1 MILLQNCYA
10 IATLDNEKMLYSQ
23 DILIE
28 ENRIKKIGT
37 HLLDNLKAEE
47 RARLQILDCS
57 DSIVI
62 PGLVNTHHHFYQ
74 TLTRNVKEVQN
85 SKLFDWLTFLYE
97 IWKKIDDEAIYYS
110 SAIAIGELLKTG
122 CTLTTD
128 HHYLYP
134 GSFSVENK
142 SIAKIQY
149 DVAEKLGIRFAAT
162 RGSMSKSKKDG
173 GLPPDDVVQSD
184 DKILED
190 TEKVIKLFNDPSED
204 SMRRVIV
211 APCSPFSVSKELMK
225 ESVKL
230 ARKYGVKLHTHLA
243 ETSDEVQYCL
253 KTYGKRPLALM
264 EEVEFI
270 GEDTFYAHGI
280 YFDDNELDL
289 LAKTKTGIA
298 HCPSSN
304 MRLGSGICRVVECHE
319 KGIPIGIAVDGSAS
333 NDTSDMLGELR
344 QTLLLQRVKY
354 GSCSIDANTVF
365 EFGTTG
371 GASLLG
377 FKNVGKIKENWLA
390 DLAVFP
396 ILRLD
401 FTGSLSDP
409 LAALLFCGDSHITKY
424 TIVNGILAVKD
435 GKLTGMEEE
444 TIIKKGNDISKKL
457 LS

>member
-149 DVAEKLGIRFAAT
+149 
-162 RGSMSKSKKDG
+162 
-173 GLPPDDVVQSD
+173 
-184 DKILED
+184 
-190 TEKVIKLFNDPSED
+190 
-204 SMRRVIV
+204 
-211 APCSPFSVSKELMK
+211 
-225 ESVKL
+225 
-230 ARKYGVKLHTHLA
+230 
-243 ETSDEVQYCL
+243 
-253 KTYGKRPLALM
+253 
-264 EEVEFI
+264 
-270 GEDTFYAHGI
+270 
-280 YFDDNELDL
+280 
-289 LAKTKTGIA
+289 
-298 HCPSSN
+298 
-304 MRLGSGICRVVECHE
+304 
-319 KGIPIGIAVDGSAS
+319 
-333 NDTSDMLGELR
+333 
-344 QTLLLQRVKY
+344 
-354 GSCSIDANTVF
+354 
-365 EFGTTG
+365 
-371 GASLLG
+371 
-377 FKNVGKIKENWLA
+377 
-390 DLAVFP
+390 
-396 ILRLD
+396 
-401 FTGSLSDP
+401 
-409 LAALLFCGDSHITKY
+409 
-424 TIVNGILAVKD
+424 
-435 GKLTGMEEE
+435 
-444 TIIKKGNDISKKL
+444 
-457 LS
+457 